1 MLQLSA
7 ACARERRQA
16 IEDSITAGTT
26 SHIELHIKIERFSTL
41 RVAKRMATGVLI
53 VEDEFLLRLDAA
65 DFFGDAGFKV
75 YEVSNAD
82 EAIALLELFE

>member
-1 MLQLSA
+1 
-7 ACARERRQA
+7 
-16 IEDSITAGTT
+16 
-26 SHIELHIKIERFSTL
+26 
-41 RVAKRMATGVLI
+41 MATGVLI